1 MSNRSFV
8 LSVVLILA
16 VAMFASNLGTDSS
29 NDVSGMQPFPVTR
42 QSTCGDGVCNF
53 GEDIISCSQDCANP
67 NAVRIPT
74 DACKTIYPSALTNP
88 NANNGHELCALTF
101 GSEYRCIDGHEMQ
114 ATKAYTSS
122 DTSCTGLNYL
132 DSSYQT
138 IPCEVMPHGS
148 MGNTWSACFT
158 DNGVDMEKWKD
169 KTTFNCCPRT

>member
-42 QSTCGDGVCNF
+42 Y
-53 GEDIISCSQDCANP
+53 
-67 NAVRIPT
+67 PT

-101 GSEYRCIDGHEMQ
+101 GSEYRCIDGYMMQ
-114 ATKAYTSS
+114 AIKAYTSG